1 MHKFRVICRKGEGT
15 FSEVLK
21 AQCIK
26 DGEYVAIKRMKGHF
40 ASVEQVNNLREIQ
53 ALRRLNHPNIIKLLE
68 VLYDR
73 KLGRLALVF
82 ELMEMNIYELIRTR
96 RHYLSEKKIQKF
108 LYLLLKSIDFSHRN
122 GIFHRDIKPENILLS
137 NTELKLADYGSCRSI
152 YSEPPFTEYI
162 STRWYRAPECL
173 LTDGYYNY
181 KMDIWGAGCVFFEIA
196 ALFPLFPGSNEL
208 DQIHR
213 IHDVLGTPPR
223 SVLDNFKKNAT
234 HMSFD
239 FPIKKGTGI
248 KKLAPHLSDDA
259 LDLLTKMLA
268 YVPGDRISARQA
280 LKHPFFR
287 DLRNAEATPQIPT
300 PMNDES
306 LPQMN
311 DKNKRSKSSISMHSV
326 NEKLPQLGISTQK
339 GSTLSTADEKNVN
352 LVRNQNQALTKSK
365 KGKSKSK
372 SKAVHIDHQK
382 QHQKHQNQVSP
393 VFNVKGTKIDMQ
405 KQQGKHVKHSKN
417 NHVHIPPL

>member
-181 KMDIWGAGCVFFEIA
+181 KMDIWGIGCVFFEIA

-280 LKHPFFR
+280 LKHPFFK
-287 DLRNAEATPQIPT
+287 DLRNAEVTPQIPT

-311 DKNKRSKSSISMHSV
+311 DKGKRSKSSISMHSV
-326 NEKLPQLGISTQK
+326 NEKLPQLGGTSTQK
-339 GSTLSTADEKNVN
+339 GSTLSTATTEHNVNHKKNNKKNQKKNV
-352 LVRNQNQALTKSK
+352 QSK
-365 KGKSKSK
+365 QT
-372 SKAVHIDHQK
+372 VET
-382 QHQKHQNQVSP
+382 SP
-393 VFNVKGTKIDMQ
+393 VFNVQGHKIAVKKQTKT
-405 KQQGKHVKHSKN
+405 SKN
-417 NHVHIPPL
+417 NNSNNDLVHIPQL